1 MKKKN
6 ISILNTII
14 KTIISIVLV
23 VFLWWFIIHKLI
35 SPVRLTTITEEII
48 FRIFVV
54 LFNFLC
60 VYILWK
66 IIPYDTKAWINN
78 WRKEDFV
85 KTGSVLSLISTI
97 IKIPLAVFGSW
108 FFVIN
113 ISMLPFLWIFDE
125 TILGY
130 ILMFIIFCWIL
141 PGDIKHWIKQ
151 WNK

>member
-1 MKKKN
+1 M
-6 ISILNTII
+6 
-14 KTIISIVLV
+14 
-23 VFLWWFIIHKLI
+23 FLWWFIMHKFI

-48 FRIFVV
+48 FRIFVM

-66 IIPYDTKAWINN
+66 IIPYDTKAWIKN
-78 WRKEDFV
+78 WRKEGFV